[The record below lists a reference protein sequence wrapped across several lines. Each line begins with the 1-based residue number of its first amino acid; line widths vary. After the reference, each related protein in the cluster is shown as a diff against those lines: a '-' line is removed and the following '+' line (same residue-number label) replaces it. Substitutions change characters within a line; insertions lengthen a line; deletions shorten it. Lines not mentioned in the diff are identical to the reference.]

1 MQKLEMRTPRTL
13 RFRMIVLFCSA
24 VGVLLVISHV
34 GLGFLLARE
43 VRSQLDRQLL
53 ATARPVIA
61 DLITD
66 PADEDDVNQLN
77 VPDSYFE
84 LIDPLSGR
92 VLQMSQNLAGRA
104 LDLRGAPG
112 ALAEPA
118 FYAVSGPQDK
128 APEARL
134 RLALIPFQRGNQPLM
149 LAVAAPNRLGR
160 EVLEQFAWIVAVFL
174 LLSLL
179 LTAWLS
185 TWYVSRSLAPITALT
200 GHARKL
206 TERVSRRGRR
216 ELWTP
221 LAIERPDDELGQL
234 AATFNGLF
242 AQVDSALRQLRQ
254 FVTDASHELRTPLSV
269 LRGETELL
277 LSEPRSPAEYQRAL
291 QVIDGE
297 LGKLTRI
304 VEGLFTISMADA
316 GQLRLLS
323 EPLYLNEV
331 LEEACALAA
340 PRARQK
346 SIAILGDL
354 KQEVPYQGDEAFLR
368 QLFLIF
374 LDNSIKYSPPK
385 TSVRV
390 RLERSNGFVK
400 VEFKDEG
407 MGISPSDLPHVFER
421 FYRVS
426 QHTNGESQSG
436 GLGLAIAQAI
446 VHAQGGTIDC
456 RSTPGCGSTFTV
468 TLPLKEGTEALRV
481 TSELPAG
488 TAAERG

>member
-1 MQKLEMRTPRTL
+1 
-13 RFRMIVLFCSA
+13 MIVLFCAA
-24 VGVLLVISHV
+24 VGVLLVVSHL
-34 GLGFLLARE
+34 GLGILLSRE
-43 VRSQLDRQLL
+43 LRNQLDRQLL

-66 PADEDDVNQLN
+66 PADENDVNQLN

-84 LIDPLSGR
+84 LIDPESGQ
-92 VLQMSQNLAGRA
+92 VMQMSQNLAGQA
-104 LDLRGAPG
+104 LDLRAA
-112 ALAEPA
+112 ALHIADPA
-118 FYAVSGPQDK
+118 FYVVSKPRDN

-134 RLALIPFQRGNQPLM
+134 RLVLIPFERSNRSM
-149 LAVAAPNRLGR
+149 ILAAAAPNRVGR
-160 EVLEQFAWIVAVFL
+160 KVLEQFAWIVAGFL

-185 TWYVSRSLAPITALT
+185 TWYVSRSLAPITTLT
-200 GHARKL
+200 AHARKL
-206 TERVSRRGRR
+206 TERISLRAGR

-221 LAIERPDDELGQL
+221 LPIEHPGDELGQL
-234 AATFNGLF
+234 AATFNHLF

-277 LSEPRSPAEYQRAL
+277 LTEPRSPADYQRAL
-291 QVIDGE
+291 QIIDGE
-297 LGKLTRI
+297 LVKLTRI

-316 GQLRLLS
+316 GRLRLLR

-340 PRARQK
+340 PHARQK
-346 SIAILGDL
+346 NISIEGDF
-354 KQEVPYQGDEAFLR
+354 KEEAPYQGDETFLR

-374 LDNSIKYSPPK
+374 LDNAIKYSAPK
-385 TSVRV
+385 TSVHV
-390 RLERSNGFVK
+390 RLERSNGFVRI
-400 VEFKDEG
+400 EFTDQG
-407 MGISPSDLPHVFER
+407 VGISQSDLPRIFER

-426 QHTNGESQSG
+426 QRVPGESRSG

-446 VHAQGGTIDC
+446 VHAQGGSIVC
-456 RSTPGCGSTFTV
+456 RSTPGSGSTFTV
-468 TLPLKEGTEALRV
+468 TLPLEKELGVPVDASVLRAGV
-481 TSELPAG
+481 TQ
-488 TAAERG
+488 AE

>member
-1 MQKLEMRTPRTL
+1 
-13 RFRMIVLFCSA
+13 MIVLFCTV

-66 PADEDDVNQLN
+66 PADEDDVDQLN

-92 VLQMSQNLAGRA
+92 VLQMSQNLDGQA
-104 LDLRGAPG
+104 LDLRGATR
-112 ALAEPA
+112 ALSEPA
-118 FYAVSGPQDK
+118 FYVVSGPHDK

-134 RLALIPFQRGNQPLM
+134 RLALIPFQRDSRPM
-149 LAVAAPNRLGR
+149 ILAVAAPNRMER

-185 TWYVSRSLAPITALT
+185 TWYVGRSLAPITALT

-206 TERVSRRGRR
+206 TERISRRGRR

-221 LAIERPDDELGQL
+221 LAIEHPGDELGQL
-234 AATFNGLF
+234 AATFNELF

-269 LRGETELL
+269 LRGETELV
-277 LSEPRSPAEYQRAL
+277 LSEPRSPAAYQRAL
-291 QVIDGE
+291 RVIDGE

-316 GQLRLLS
+316 GQLRLLR

-346 SIAILGDL
+346 GIAILGDL
-354 KQEVPYQGDEAFLR
+354 KEELAYQGDEAFLR

-390 RLERSNGFVK
+390 RLDRSDGSVK

-407 MGISPSDLPHVFER
+407 IGISQSDLSHVFER

-446 VHAQGGTIDC
+446 VHAQGGRIDC
-456 RSTPGCGSTFTV
+456 RSTPGCGSTFIV
-468 TLPLKEGTEALRV
+468 TLPLTHAPGGPPDMSGVL
-481 TSELPAG
+481 AG
-488 TAAERG
+488 TAAQRG

>member
-1 MQKLEMRTPRTL
+1 MRAPSTL
-13 RFRMIVLFCSA
+13 RFRMIVLFCA
-24 VGVLLVISHV
+24 TVGVLLVVSHL
-34 GLGFLLARE
+34 GLGILLSRE
-43 VRSQLDRQLL
+43 LRNQLDRQLL

-84 LIDPLSGR
+84 LIDPASDR
-92 VLQMSQNLAGRA
+92 VLQMSQNLAGQA
-104 LDLRGAPG
+104 FDLQPATLPI
-112 ALAEPA
+112 AEPA
-118 FYAVSGPQDK
+118 FYLADNPHDK

-134 RLALIPFQRGNQPLM
+134 RLALIPFERGSRPM
-149 LAVAAPNRLGR
+149 ILAVAAPNRLGR
-160 EVLEQFAWIVAVFL
+160 QVLAQFAWIVAAFL

-185 TWYVSRSLAPITALT
+185 TWYVSRSLAPIATLT
-200 GHARKL
+200 GHAREL
-206 TERVSRRGRR
+206 TQRISERAGR

-221 LAIERPDDELGQL
+221 LPIEHPGDELGQL
-234 AATFNGLF
+234 ATTFNELF
-242 AQVDSALRQLRQ
+242 TQVDSALRQLRQ
-254 FVTDASHELRTPLSV
+254 FVTDASHELRTPISV

-277 LSEPRSPAEYQRAL
+277 LSEPRSPADYQKAL
-291 QVIDGE
+291 QIIDGE

-316 GQLRLLS
+316 GQLRLLK

-331 LEEACALAA
+331 LDEACALAA

-346 SIAILGDL
+346 SITIQGDL
-354 KQEVPYQGDEAFLR
+354 KQELPYQGDEAFLR

-374 LDNSIKYSPPK
+374 LDNAIKYSPPN

-390 RLERSNGFVK
+390 GLERSNGAAK
-400 VEFKDEG
+400 VEFTDEG
-407 MGISPSDLPHVFER
+407 IGISQPDLPRVFER

-426 QHTNGESQSG
+426 QRINGESQSG

-446 VHAQGGTIDC
+446 VHAQGGSIDC
-456 RSTPGCGSTFTV
+456 WSAPGCGSTFTV
-468 TLPLKEGTEALRV
+468 TLPLT
-481 TSELPAG
+481 
-488 TAAERG
+488 

>member
-1 MQKLEMRTPRTL
+1 
-13 RFRMIVLFCSA
+13 MIVLFCA
-24 VGVLLVISHV
+24 VVGVLLVLSHA
-34 GLGFLLARE
+34 GLGLLLSRE
-43 VRSQLDRQLL
+43 LRNQLDRQLL

-77 VPDSYFE
+77 VPDGYFE
-84 LIDPLSGR
+84 LIDPASGGA
-92 VLQMSQNLAGRA
+92 LQMSQNLAGTP
-104 LDLRGAPG
+104 LDLRAARLSIAKP
-112 ALAEPA
+112 ATERPAITEPT
-118 FYAVSGPQDK
+118 FYVVTNPRDN

-134 RLALIPFQRGNQPLM
+134 RVALIPFERGGRPM
-149 LAVAAPNRLGR
+149 ILAVAAPNRVGR
-160 EVLEQFAWIVAVFL
+160 EVLEQFAWIVAAFL

-185 TWYVSRSLAPITALT
+185 TWYVSRSLAPITAFT
-200 GHARKL
+200 AHARKL
-206 TERVSRRGRR
+206 TERISRRGAH

-221 LAIERPDDELGQL
+221 LPVEHPGDELGQL
-234 AATFNGLF
+234 AATFNELF

-269 LRGETELL
+269 LRGETELVL
-277 LSEPRSPAEYQRAL
+277 KEPRSPADYQKAL
-291 QVIDGE
+291 AIMDTE
-297 LGKLTRI
+297 LGKLTRM

-316 GQLRLLS
+316 GQLRLLK

-340 PRARQK
+340 PHARQK
-346 SIAILGDL
+346 SIVISGDL
-354 KQEVPYQGDEAFLR
+354 KQELPYQGDETFLR

-374 LDNSIKYSPPK
+374 LDNALKYSPPK
-385 TSVRV
+385 ASVRV

-400 VEFKDEG
+400 VEFADDG
-407 MGISPSDLPHVFER
+407 IGISESELPRIFER

-426 QHTNGESQSG
+426 QHANGESQSG

-446 VHAQGGTIDC
+446 VQAQGGSIDC
-456 RSTPGCGSTFTV
+456 RSAPGCGSTFTV
-468 TLPLKEGTEALRV
+468 TLPFNGDGTHIAKD
-481 TSELPAG
+481 
-488 TAAERG
+488 

>member
-1 MQKLEMRTPRTL
+1 
-13 RFRMIVLFCSA
+13 MIVLFCA
-24 VGVLLVISHV
+24 TVGVLLVVSHL
-34 GLGFLLARE
+34 GLGILLSRE
-43 VRSQLDRQLL
+43 LRNQLDRQLL
-53 ATARPVIA
+53 ATARPVTA

-84 LIDPLSGR
+84 LIDPASGR
-92 VLQMSQNLAGRA
+92 VLQMSQNLAGTA
-104 LDLRGAPG
+104 FDLRAS
-112 ALAEPA
+112 ALSVTEPA
-118 FYAVSGPQDK
+118 FYVVSNPRDK

-134 RLALIPFQRGNQPLM
+134 RLALIPFQRGNRLM
-149 LAVAAPNRLGR
+149 ILAVAAPNRVGR
-160 EVLEQFAWIVAVFL
+160 QVLAQFAWIVAAFL

-185 TWYVSRSLAPITALT
+185 TWYVSRSLAPIATLT

-206 TERVSRRGRR
+206 TERISRRPGR

-221 LAIERPDDELGQL
+221 LPIQHPGDELGQL
-234 AATFNGLF
+234 AATFNELF

-269 LRGETELL
+269 LRGETELVL
-277 LSEPRSPAEYQRAL
+277 TEPRSPADYQRAL
-291 QVIDGE
+291 QIIDGE

-304 VEGLFTISMADA
+304 AEGLFTISMADA
-316 GQLRLLS
+316 GQLRLLN

-331 LEEACALAA
+331 LEEACTLAS

-346 SIAILGDL
+346 SISILGDL
-354 KQEVPYQGDEAFLR
+354 KQELPYQGDEAFLR

-374 LDNSIKYSPPK
+374 LDNAIKYSPPK

-390 RLERSNGFVK
+390 RLEKSNGLVK
-400 VEFKDEG
+400 VGFEDQG
-407 MGISPSDLPHVFER
+407 VGISQSDLPHIFER
-421 FYRVS
+421 FYRAS
-426 QHTNGESQSG
+426 QQSNGESQSG

-446 VHAQGGTIDC
+446 VNAQGGSIDC
-456 RSTPGCGSTFTV
+456 RSAPGCGSTFTV
-468 TLPLKEGTEALRV
+468 TLLFNGNASYVAKD
-481 TSELPAG
+481 
-488 TAAERG
+488 

>member
-1 MQKLEMRTPRTL
+1 
-13 RFRMIVLFCSA
+13 MIVLFCTA
-24 VGVLLVISHV
+24 VGVLLVVSHL
-34 GLGFLLARE
+34 GLGILLARE
-43 VRSQLDRQLL
+43 LRSQLDRQLL

-66 PADEDDVNQLN
+66 AADEDDVDQLN

-84 LIDPLSGR
+84 LFDPASGR
-92 VLQMSQNLAGRA
+92 VLQMSQNLGGHA
-104 LDLRGAPG
+104 LSLRDATRTLG
-112 ALAEPA
+112 EPA
-118 FYAVSGPQDK
+118 FYVVPDPRDR

-134 RLALIPFQRGNQPLM
+134 RLALIPFKRGDRPM
-149 LAVAAPNRLGR
+149 VLAVAAPNRLGR
-160 EVLEQFAWIVAVFL
+160 EVLEQFVWIVAPFL

-179 LTAWLS
+179 LTGWLS

-200 GHARKL
+200 GHARQL
-206 TERVSRRGRR
+206 TERISRPGRR

-221 LAIERPDDELGQL
+221 LAIEHPDDELGQL
-234 AATFNGLF
+234 AATFNDLF
-242 AQVDSALRQLRQ
+242 AQVDSVLRQLRQ
-254 FVTDASHELRTPLSV
+254 FATDASHELRTPLSV

-297 LGKLTRI
+297 LVKLTRI

-346 SIAILGDL
+346 SIAILTDL
-354 KQEVPYQGDEAFLR
+354 GQELPYQGDEAFLR

-374 LDNSIKYSPPK
+374 LDNSIKYSPSN

-390 RLERSNGFVK
+390 RLERSNGLVNI
-400 VEFKDEG
+400 EFEDEG
-407 MGISPSDLPHVFER
+407 IGISASDLPRIFER
-421 FYRVS
+421 FYRAS
-426 QHTNGESQSG
+426 PQTNGESQSG

-446 VHAQGGTIDC
+446 VHAQGGSIDC
-456 RSTPGCGSTFTV
+456 RSSPGRGSIFTV
-468 TLPLKEGTEALRV
+468 TLPFDE
-481 TSELPAG
+481 SAG
-488 TAAERG
+488 SC

>member
-1 MQKLEMRTPRTL
+1 
-13 RFRMIVLFCSA
+13 MIVLFCTA
-24 VGVLLVISHV
+24 VGVLLIISHI
-34 GLGFLLARE
+34 GLGILLARE

-84 LIDPLSGR
+84 LIDPVRGR

-104 LDLRGAPG
+104 LDLRGAERAPT
-112 ALAEPA
+112 EPA
-118 FYAVSGPQDK
+118 FYVVSAPGDK

-134 RLALIPFQRGNQPLM
+134 RLALIPFQRGNQPM
-149 LAVAAPNRLGR
+149 ILAVAAPNRLGR

-174 LLSLL
+174 FLSLL
-179 LTAWLS
+179 LMAWLS

-200 GHARKL
+200 GHARGL
-206 TERVSRRGRR
+206 TERISQSVRR

-221 LAIERPDDELGQL
+221 LPVEHPGDELGQL
-234 AATFNGLF
+234 AATFNELF
-242 AQVDSALRQLRQ
+242 TQVDSALRQLRQ

-277 LSEPRSPAEYQRAL
+277 LAEPRSPADYQKAL
-291 QVIDGE
+291 HVVDGE

-316 GQLRLLS
+316 GRLRLLS
-323 EPLYLNEV
+323 EPMYLNEV

-346 SIAILGDL
+346 NIAILSDL
-354 KQEVPYQGDEAFLR
+354 QQELPYRGDETFLR

-374 LDNSIKYSPPK
+374 LDNSIKYSPPQ

-390 RLERSNGFVK
+390 RLERSNGFVRIA
-400 VEFKDEG
+400 FTDEG
-407 MGISPSDLPHVFER
+407 TGIAQSDLPRIFER
-421 FYRVS
+421 FYRAS
-426 QHTNGESQSG
+426 QHTHGESQSG

-446 VHAQGGTIDC
+446 VQAQGGSIDC
-456 RSTPGCGSTFTV
+456 QSVPGCGSTFTV
-468 TLPLKEGTEALRV
+468 TLPLEK
-481 TSELPAG
+481 
-488 TAAERG
+488 AAHVDV

>member
-1 MQKLEMRTPRTL
+1 MKTAHTL
-13 RFRMIVLFCSA
+13 RFRMIVLFCTV
-24 VGVLLVISHV
+24 VGVLLVVSHV
-34 GLGFLLARE
+34 GLGVLLARE
-43 VRSQLDRQLL
+43 VRNQLDRQLL

-84 LIDPLSGR
+84 LIDTASGR
-92 VLQMSQNLAGRA
+92 VLQMSQNLAGHA
-104 LDLRGAPG
+104 LKLRDATGG
-112 ALAEPA
+112 LAEPA
-118 FYAVSGPQDK
+118 FYVVPGPGDN

-134 RLALIPFQRGNQPLM
+134 RLALIPFQRGNRPM
-149 LAVAAPNRLGR
+149 ILAVAAPNRFGRQVLG
-160 EVLEQFAWIVAVFL
+160 QFTWIVTAFL
-174 LLSLL
+174 VVSLL

-185 TWYVSRSLAPITALT
+185 TWYVSRSLAPIAALT

-206 TERVSRRGRR
+206 TEHVSRPGRR

-221 LAIERPDDELGQL
+221 LTIEQPDDELGQL
-234 AATFNGLF
+234 AATFNELF
-242 AQVDSALRQLRQ
+242 AQVDSALRQLSQ

-269 LRGETELL
+269 LRGETELV
-277 LSEPRSPAEYQRAL
+277 LSEPRSLAEYQRAL

-304 VEGLFTISMADA
+304 VEGLFTLSMADA

-331 LEEACALAA
+331 LDEACALAA
-340 PRARQK
+340 PRARK
-346 SIAILGDL
+346 KNIAILGDL

-407 MGISPSDLPHVFER
+407 TGISPSDLPHVFER
-421 FYRVS
+421 FYRAS
-426 QHTNGESQSG
+426 QQTNGESQSG

-446 VHAQGGTIDC
+446 VHSQGGSIEC
-456 RSTPGCGSTFTV
+456 RSVPGRGSTFTV
-468 TLPLKEGTEALRV
+468 ILPPNESVG
-481 TSELPAG
+481 SPAAICDVPVG
-488 TAAERG
+488 AAQGNVEVC